1 MKNLRYVIAGELLAG
16 ALCFPAMPVSADPKE
31 NTEYLGWHKGWEKNH
46 HGSAKG
52 HDKKWKDCDHHE
64 AVYRERDRHGDHY
77 YSKDFHHHYPGDPR
91 RMEIRQDVQDVR
103 AARNEVLHD
112 RGQLQ
117 KNVEELK
124 KRSSRA
130 ASGYS

>member
-1 MKNLRYVIAGELLAG
+1 MKNLRYVIAGGLLAG

-31 NTEYLGWHKGWEKNH
+31 NREYPGWHKGWEKNH

-77 YSKDFHHHYPGDPR
+77 YSKDFHHTTIPATPAGWKFDKMSRTCGRPATRFCTIGGNYR
-91 RMEIRQDVQDVR
+91 RMS
-103 AARNEVLHD
+103 
-112 RGQLQ
+112 
-117 KNVEELK
+117 K
-124 KRSSRA
+124 S
-130 ASGYS
+130 